1 MSIYKHPKLRE
12 AFDIYVREQNA
23 RLPSEKE
30 LAGIVLSDEFK
41 ARMEKLIRRQKC
53 GYYVLFGTV
62 ARRVATIIIALLV
75 GMTVT
80 TFSVEALRQPV
91 VRFFTEV
98 FETFTRVI
106 FVDDTSDPAQV
117 EMEKRT
123 PTYIPKGY
131 VVESEVDA
139 GALYRITYVNT
150 ETEEKIFYR
159 QQKIDVN
166 TTIIDTEEYA
176 YEPVAVGSLEGVTYK
191 SLDRT
196 YILFAF
202 DTCTFSI
209 AGNISQDELLKM
221 AESILN

>member
-23 RLPSEKE
+23 RLPSEEE
-30 LAGIVLSDEFK
+30 LAGITVSDEFE

-106 FVDDTSDPAQV
+106 FVDDTSDPVQV
-117 EMEKRT
+117 EMEKKA
-123 PTYIPKGY
+123 PTYIPDGY
-131 VVESEVDA
+131 VVESEVEM
-139 GALYRITYVNT
+139 GIVYRVTYVNSKT
-150 ETEEKIFYR
+150 GEKLLYR

-166 TTIIDTEEYA
+166 TTIIDTEKYA
-176 YEPVAVGSLEGVTYK
+176 YEPVNVRNLEGVTYK
-191 SLDRT
+191 SVDRT
-196 YILFAF
+196 HILFAF
-202 DTCTFSI
+202 DTCTFSV

-221 AESILN
+221 AESILK

>member
-12 AFDIYVREQNA
+12 AFDVYVRNQNA
-23 RLPSEKE
+23 RLPSEEE
-30 LAGIVLSDEFK
+30 LAGITVSDEFK

-117 EMEKRT
+117 EMEKKA
-123 PTYIPKGY
+123 PTYIPEGY
-131 VVESEVDA
+131 VVERETVFDS
-139 GALYRITYVNT
+139 LYKVVYMHLESKDQIYYWQQWYDGNIFEMDTEDIAFQRISVGELTGVAYLN
-150 ETEEKIFYR
+150 KGI
-159 QQKIDVN
+159 N
-166 TTIIDTEEYA
+166 TIIFADEEYT
-176 YEPVAVGSLEGVTYK
+176 YSVSGTVT
-191 SLDRT
+191 
-196 YILFAF
+196 
-202 DTCTFSI
+202 
-209 AGNISQDELLKM
+209 QDELLKI
-221 AESILN
+221 AESVIT

>member
-1 MSIYKHPKLRE
+1 MNIYKHPKLRE

-23 RLPSEKE
+23 RLPSEEE

-41 ARMEKLIRRQKC
+41 ARMETLIRRQKC

-106 FVDDTSDPAQV
+106 FVDDASDPVQV
-117 EMEKRT
+117 EMEKKA
-123 PTYIPKGY
+123 PTYIPDGY

-139 GALYRITYVNT
+139 GVIYRITYVNT
-150 ETEEKIFYR
+150 ETGDRIFYR
-159 QQKIDVN
+159 QQWIEGN
-166 TTIIDTEEYA
+166 SSIIDTENSA
-176 YEPVAVGSLEGVTYK
+176 YQIIAVNGIDGFTYK
-191 SLDRT
+191 RGNEEH
-196 YILFAF
+196 IIFANDDYAF
-202 DTCTFSI
+202 FVSGTI
-209 AGNISQDELLKM
+209 VQEELLKL
-221 AESILN
+221 AESIT

>member
-23 RLPSEKE
+23 RLPSEEE
-30 LAGIVLSDEFK
+30 LAGITVSDEFE

-106 FVDDTSDPAQV
+106 FVDDNSEPEQV
-117 EMEKRT
+117 EMEKKA
-123 PTYIPKGY
+123 PTYIPDGY

-139 GALYRITYVNT
+139 GALYKVTYVHSESGERIYYRQRRKSPASSMINT
-150 ETEEKIFYR
+150 EGIVYEEVLIGKWDGIMY
-159 QQKIDVN
+159 QNKN
-166 TTIIDTEEYA
+166 TTTVVFADEED
-176 YEPVAVGSLEGVTYK
+176 V
-191 SLDRT
+191 
-196 YILFAF
+196 
-202 DTCTFSI
+202 FSVF
-209 AGNISQDELLKM
+209 GNITIDELLKIS
-221 AESILN
+221 ESILQ

>member
-1 MSIYKHPKLRE
+1 MNIYKHPKLQE

-23 RLPSEKE
+23 RLPGEEE
-30 LAGIVLSDEFK
+30 LAGITVSDEFK

-106 FVDDTSDPAQV
+106 FVDDTSDPVRV

-123 PTYIPKGY
+123 PTYIPEGY
-131 VVESEVDA
+131 VVESEIDA

-150 ETEEKIFYR
+150 ETGARIFYR
-159 QQKIDVN
+159 QQWNGRSCKYKI
-166 TTIIDTEEYA
+166 
-176 YEPVAVGSLEGVTYK
+176 
-191 SLDRT
+191 
-196 YILFAF
+196 
-202 DTCTFSI
+202 
-209 AGNISQDELLKM
+209 
-221 AESILN
+221 

>member
-1 MSIYKHPKLRE
+1 MSIYKHPNLQE

-23 RLPSEKE
+23 RLPSEEE

-41 ARMEKLIRRQKC
+41 ARMEKLIRRQKH

-62 ARRVATIIIALLV
+62 ARRVATIVLALLV

-117 EMEKRT
+117 EMEKKA
-123 PTYIPKGY
+123 PTYIPDGY
-131 VVESEVDA
+131 EVESEIDA
-139 GALYRITYVNT
+139 GALYRITYVNA

-159 QQKIDVN
+159 QQVAEGNITV
-166 TTIIDTEEYA
+166 IDTEKYIC
-176 YEPVAVGSLEGVTYK
+176 EPIDVGHCAGITYK
-191 SLDRT
+191 SADRI
-196 YILFAF
+196 YILFTM
-202 DTCTFSI
+202 DTCTFSV
-209 AGNISQDELLKM
+209 AGNTSQNELLKI

>member
-1 MSIYKHPKLRE
+1 MNIYKHPKLRE

-23 RLPSEKE
+23 RLPSEEE

-41 ARMEKLIRRQKC
+41 ARMETLIRRQKC

-117 EMEKRT
+117 EMEKKT
-123 PTYIPKGY
+123 PTYIPDGY
-131 VVESEVDA
+131 VVESEVET
-139 GALYRITYVNT
+139 GVVYRVTYVNT
-150 ETEEKIFYR
+150 ETGDRIFYR
-159 QQKIDVN
+159 QQWIEGN
-166 TTIIDTEEYA
+166 SSIIDTENSAYQIIAVNGINGFTYRSAGQEYVVFSDNEYA
-176 YEPVAVGSLEGVTYK
+176 FFVSGT
-191 SLDRT
+191 
-196 YILFAF
+196 
-202 DTCTFSI
+202 I
-209 AGNISQDELLKM
+209 AQEELLKM
-221 AESILN
+221 AESIT

>member
-23 RLPSEKE
+23 RLPSEEE
-30 LAGIVLSDEFK
+30 LAGITVSEEFK
-41 ARMEKLIRRQKC
+41 ARMEKLIRRQKH

-106 FVDDTSDPAQV
+106 FVDDTSDPVQV
-117 EMEKRT
+117 EMEKKA
-123 PTYIPKGY
+123 PTYIPEGY
-131 VVESEVDA
+131 VVKSEVEM
-139 GALYRITYVNT
+139 GGSFRIVYESK
-150 ETEEKIFYR
+150 ETGERIFYR
-159 QQKIDVN
+159 QQAIEGN
-166 TTIIDTEEYA
+166 TSVIDTEGIDYRNVTIGNLTGILYRNKETNIVIFADENCSY
-176 YEPVAVGSLEGVTYK
+176 SFLGV
-191 SLDRT
+191 
-196 YILFAF
+196 
-202 DTCTFSI
+202 I
-209 AGNISQDELLKM
+209 AQDELIIM
-221 AESILN
+221 AESTIA

>member
-23 RLPSEKE
+23 RLPSEEE
-30 LAGIVLSDEFK
+30 LAGITVSEEFK

-62 ARRVATIIIALLV
+62 ARRVATIVLALLV

-106 FVDDTSDPAQV
+106 FVDDTSDPVQV
-117 EMEKRT
+117 EMEKKA
-123 PTYIPKGY
+123 PSYIPEGY

-139 GALYRITYVNT
+139 GALYKVTYVNS
-150 ETEEKIFYR
+150 EAGDRIYYR
-159 QQKIDVN
+159 QQWNDGHAVFADTENIDYQEISVAHLVGIIYQN
-166 TTIIDTEEYA
+166 KETTTIACANEQYSYSVFGT
-176 YEPVAVGSLEGVTYK
+176 VA
-191 SLDRT
+191 
-196 YILFAF
+196 
-202 DTCTFSI
+202 
-209 AGNISQDELLKM
+209 QDELLKI
-221 AESILN
+221 AESIFS

>member
-23 RLPSEKE
+23 RLPSEEE

-41 ARMEKLIRRQKC
+41 ARMETLIRRQKC

-106 FVDDTSDPAQV
+106 FVDDTSDPEQV
-117 EMEKRT
+117 EMEKKA
-123 PTYIPKGY
+123 PTYIPEGY
-131 VVESEVDA
+131 VVESEIDA
-139 GALYRITYVNT
+139 GIVYRITYINT
-150 ETEEKIFYR
+150 ETGDRIYYR
-159 QQKIDVN
+159 QQWSDGN
-166 TTIIDTEEYA
+166 TSVIDTESVETQNISIGTLSGLTYYNKGMIFVVFSNDEY
-176 YEPVAVGSLEGVTYK
+176 L
-191 SLDRT
+191 
-196 YILFAF
+196 
-202 DTCTFSI
+202 FSI
-209 AGNISQDELLKM
+209 SGTTETAELLKI
-221 AESILN
+221 AESFL

>member
-1 MSIYKHPKLRE
+1 MNIYKHPKLRE

-23 RLPSEKE
+23 RLPSEEE
-30 LAGIVLSDEFK
+30 LAGITVSDEFK
-41 ARMEKLIRRQKC
+41 ARMETLIRRQKC

-106 FVDDTSDPAQV
+106 FVDDTSDPLQV
-117 EMEKRT
+117 EMEKKA
-123 PTYIPKGY
+123 PTYIPDGY
-131 VVESEVDA
+131 VVEREVDA

-150 ETEEKIFYR
+150 ETGEKVFYR
-159 QQKIDVN
+159 QQVADGNASV
-166 TTIIDTEEYA
+166 IDTENIDYR
-176 YEPVAVGSLEGVTYK
+176 YVTIGSQIGIVYQNKDTN
-191 SLDRT
+191 
-196 YILFAF
+196 IVVFADEKYSYSF
-202 DTCTFSI
+202 LGII
-209 AGNISQDELLKM
+209 AQNELLKI
-221 AESILN
+221 AESVVS